1 MTGRVLITPRSL
13 TAAGHLNTAELR
25 PLTEA
30 GYELVAGPAG
40 VAPVLSDLER
50 LPRDIV
56 GWLAGVERIGAAEL
70 DLFPDLRVIS
80 RNGAGSD
87 TVNLDAAAARGVEVL
102 TARGA
107 NARGV
112 AELALAHLL
121 GGIRGIASSHE
132 ALRNGRWSRTLGRE
146 FPDLTIGVVGY
157 GAIGRLVAEFCL
169 ALGAQVLVSDPFA
182 TVGDGPARQVS
193 LAELFASS
201 DAITLHSPPA
211 PDGSAL
217 VDAAL
222 LATMPSGS
230 TLVNT
235 ARWGL
240 VDPGAALA
248 ALNSGQ
254 LGAYAVDAFAEEPPV
269 AHPLLS
275 HPNVTLTAHLGA
287 YTDASTRRAVEFAVA
302 NLLVT
307 LASGSTTAH

>member
-1 MTGRVLITPRSL
+1 MAGRILVTPRSL
-13 TAAGHLNTAELR
+13 TATGHLDAVELR
-25 PLTEA
+25 PLVRA
-30 GYELVAGPAG
+30 RFELVAGPAG
-40 VAPVLSDLER
+40 VAPVISDLES

-70 DLFPDLRVIS
+70 DLFPDLRIIS

-87 TVNLDAAAARGVEVL
+87 TVDLDAAAARGIEVL

-132 ALRNGRWSRTLGRE
+132 GLRDGRWVRTLGRE
-146 FPDLTIGVVGY
+146 LPDLTIGIVGY

-169 ALGAQVLVSDPFA
+169 TLGAQVLVSDPFA
-182 TVGDGPARQVS
+182 AVGDGPARQVS
-193 LAELFASS
+193 LENLFASS

-211 PDGSAL
+211 EDGSPL
-217 VDAAL
+217 IGTEL
-222 LATMPSGS
+222 LRMVIPGS

-240 VDPGAALA
+240 VDPDAVLA
-248 ALNSGQ
+248 ALEAGR
-254 LGAYAVDAFAEEPPV
+254 LGAYAVDAFAEEPPS
-269 AHPLLS
+269 AHPLLQ

-287 YTDASTRRAVEFAVA
+287 YTDASTRRAVEFAVT
-302 NLLVT
+302 NLLAT
-307 LASGSTTAH
+307 LDSGSTTAH